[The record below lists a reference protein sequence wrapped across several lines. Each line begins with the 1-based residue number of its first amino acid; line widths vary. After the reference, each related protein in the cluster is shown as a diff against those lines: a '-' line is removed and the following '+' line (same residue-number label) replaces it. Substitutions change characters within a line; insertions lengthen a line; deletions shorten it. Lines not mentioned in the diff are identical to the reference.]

1 MKHRASLLLSIPL
14 LFSVSQTALAAATA
28 EEATRLKGVF
38 EAYLG
43 ATEDVVTVEPD
54 GEDYN
59 VTLDISPIAAKAAAS
74 GTTLSMTPI
83 ELTLTDKGDGK
94 WDVSQD
100 GPVEFNMKAPDA
112 VSANVKLE
120 TYQWDGVFNEKLG
133 TFESASGE
141 MKNATVTESII
152 DPAKGKMDVSAT
164 LKNVKIEQT
173 AVANPN
179 GGVDV
184 IAKYEIDGFSETVN
198 GAGDAASGKP
208 PFNLVMTAA
217 SGNYDTSAKGY
228 KAKSLL
234 DLMSFVISH
243 QSKEAAVK
251 DQAGL
256 KAILSNMLPFFDSA
270 NGTGTFK
277 TVSVATPIGPIGMDS
292 LAVGVDMNGIVKDG
306 KLRESFSITGLAVPP
321 AVVPP
326 WAVQLVPKNVTFDI
340 QGSGFDL
347 ATPAQA
353 ILAALDIAKDPPLP
367 AGFENTLM
375 PTLLPKGTADIG
387 LNPTTI
393 SNDIY
398 SVSAEGTMTAGPAN
412 PIPSGKA
419 TVKAKGL
426 DEVLKIIQ
434 AAPPE
439 AGLNQG
445 SAVIVVAKGMAK
457 TDADGSLSWIIESAG
472 DGKVLV
478 NGIDPTKM
486 Q

>member
-1 MKHRASLLLSIPL
+1 MKNRASLLLSIPV
-14 LFSVSQTALAAATA
+14 LFSVSQTALAAATD

-43 ATEDVVTVEPD
+43 ATEGVVTVEPD
-54 GEDYN
+54 GDDYN

-100 GPVEFNMKAPDA
+100 GPLEFDMKTPDA
-112 VSANVKLE
+112 VSANIKLE
-120 TYQWDGVFNEKLG
+120 TYQWEGVFDEKLAS
-133 TFESASGE
+133 FESASGE
-141 MKNATVTESII
+141 MKNATVKETVI
-152 DPAKGKMDVSAT
+152 DPTKGTVDVSAT

-173 AVANPN
+173 AIANPN

-184 IAKYEIDGFSETVN
+184 IAKYEIDDFSETVN
-198 GAGDAASGKP
+198 SAGDAASGKP
-208 PFNLVMTAA
+208 PINLVMTAA
-217 SGNYDTSAKGY
+217 SGNYNTSAKGY
-228 KAKSLL
+228 KTKSLL
-234 DLMSFVISH
+234 DLMSFFITH
-243 QSKEAAVK
+243 QSKEMIVK

-256 KAILSNMLPFFDSA
+256 KTILSEVLPLFDNI

-277 TVSVATPIGPIGMDS
+277 TVSVATPIGPVGMDS
-292 LAVGVDMNGIVKDG
+292 LAIGVDMNGIVKEG
-306 KLRESFSITGLAVPP
+306 KLRESFAVTGLTIPP

-326 WAVQLVPKNVTFDI
+326 WATQLVPKNITFDF

-353 ILAALDIAKDPPLP
+353 ILAALDLAKDPPLP
-367 AGFENTLM
+367 AGFENTLI

-387 LNPTTI
+387 LNPTSI

-457 TDADGSLSWIIESAG
+457 TESDGSLSWIIESAG